1 MTTDFDGR
9 KLDLE
14 FPCSWSY
21 TIFGADQAVVRAA
34 VESVV
39 SGLEHSLFFSHAST
53 EGNYCSMHL
62 ELSVASDDQRLAIF
76 RALHE
81 HPDIHYVL

>member
-1 MTTDFDGR
+1 MTTDFDAR

-14 FPCSWSY
+14 FPCPWTY
-21 TIFGADQAVVRAA
+21 TVFGADQAVLRAA
-34 VESVV
+34 AESVV
-39 SGLEHSLFFSHAST
+39 SGLEHSLRFSHAST

-62 ELSVASDDQRLAIF
+62 EVTVASDDQRLAIF
-76 RALHE
+76 RALHG